1 VKKVVLPLG
10 TNDISKHKNDV
21 EQVNVNFT
29 MCIEAAKQKYPFAK
43 IGIYSILPR
52 RGKGIHLQALNAAA
66 TSVNTFVCKLCKRT
80 TNLQYIDLW
89 TDCTPNGVPNR
100 GTYDLND
107 PSGVYIKSV
116 GSDFLGEIFA
126 DFASSVSDNEY
137 QTPQSKKSLRSSTST
152 PGSKVK
158 QQSKIPKP
166 ST

>member
-1 VKKVVLPLG
+1 MSLG

-29 MCIEAAKQKYPFAK
+29 MCIETAKQKYPFAK
-43 IGIYSILPR
+43 IGICSILPR

-66 TSVNTFVCKLCKRT
+66 TSVNTFVRTLCKKS

-89 TDCTPNGVPNR
+89 TECTPNGVPNR
-100 GTYDLND
+100 GIYDLND
-107 PSGVYIKSV
+107 RSGVHINSA
-116 GSDFLGEIFA
+116 GSEFLGEIFA

-137 QTPQSKKSLRSSTST
+137 QTPQSKKKLRSSTST
-152 PGSKVK
+152 PGSEVK